1 MATATAPEQEKI
13 IDGILG
19 TMIDTAFEI
28 FSKFISWIQQHGAMI
43 VTILLVT
50 WFISHFIR
58 LIVSRSVRRAIPRG
72 SFVLESEE
80 KKREDTLI
88 EIISGFISILI
99 WVGAFL
105 YILSTFGIPI
115 APLLT
120 GAGILGVA
128 VGFGSQSL
136 VKDVINGLFIIAENQ
151 FRIGDVITVGTYSG
165 TVEGMTLRVTK
176 LRHIN
181 GTIHYIP
188 NGEIKVASN
197 ESKDFSMV
205 DLKINVGYDTKIDH
219 LEEVINA
226 VGQGLASD
234 PDFSDSIIEAPEFL
248 RIDDFTDY
256 AITARILSKVYPKEQ
271 YRIAGELRKRLKKAF
286 EAHSI
291 EIPYPTRVVHNIE
304 VSQEDL

>member
-1 MATATAPEQEKI
+1 MLA
-13 IDGILG
+13 ILERE
-19 TMIDTAFEI
+19 FPFFVE
-28 FSKFISWIQQHGAMI
+28 WIKTHSLS
-43 VTILLVT
+43 ILTVLVVT
-50 WFISHFIR
+50 WIISHFIR
-58 LIVSRSVRRAIPRG
+58 LIITRIVRRMIPHG
-72 SFVLESEE
+72 SFRLENEE
-80 KKREDTLI
+80 IKREDTLI
-88 EIISGFISILI
+88 EILSEFFNIIV

-105 YILSTFGIPI
+105 YILSTFGVPI
-115 APLLT
+115 APLVT

-136 VKDVINGLFIIAENQ
+136 VKDVINGIFIIAENQ
-151 FRIGDVITVGTYSG
+151 FRIGDVITVGQYSG

-181 GTIHYIP
+181 GTIHYVP

-197 ESKDFSMV
+197 ESMDFSMV
-205 DLKINVGYDTKIDH
+205 DLKINVGYETKIDH
-219 LEEVINA
+219 LQEVINQ
-226 VGQGLASD
+226 VGQDLVND
-234 PDFSDSIIEAPEFL
+234 PEFKDAIIEAPEFL

-291 EIPYPTRVVHNIE
+291 DIPYPTRVVHNID
-304 VSQEDL
+304 SQDLPEKENLDI